1 METETTIIAATS
13 SNVANPEISIWKH
26 MHHRQRSE
34 QSASEKGL
42 EEVIFRT
49 IDLAFII
56 SLRMLI
62 IVILGLLMMDAVVS
76 IKH

>member
-1 METETTIIAATS
+1 
-13 SNVANPEISIWKH
+13 
-26 MHHRQRSE
+26 MHQRQRSE
-34 QSASEKGL
+34 GPTSKKGL
-42 EEVIFRT
+42 EEVIFQT

-62 IVILGLLMMDAVVS
+62 IVVLGLLMMDAMVS